1 MTKTTLV
8 SVCFLSIKKPRCLKT
23 YIWLPGCRCLVSNP
37 DPQTCWKTW
46 TIVSILYLSQ
56 YFLLYERPGHLPQC
70 CLSLPPGKLSHEP
83 PCCACSGPPDH
94 IFRHK
99 LEVIKL
105 SSENNTRLSAHCWQV
120 GGPELPKS
128 QSWRNCL
135 ILLLPPCTAG
145 SGCTP
150 ALPATMQTIA
160 GRQNIF

>member
-37 DPQTCWKTW
+37 DPQTCWNTW

-105 SSENNTRLSAHCWQV
+105 SSGYLCRR
-120 GGPELPKS
+120 K
-128 QSWRNCL
+128 NCSL
-135 ILLLPPCTAG
+135 FAGWCT
-145 SGCTP
+145 
-150 ALPATMQTIA
+150 
-160 GRQNIF
+160 